1 MQIYLARNNQQA
13 GPYSLDDVNEMLANQ
28 QVLLTDL
35 AWHEGMSEW
44 KALGELTQGKLVY
57 QPQATPSVQTTPQF
71 QNQTSTIQ
79 NIEVKKTARTKVK
92 AASVGKR
99 IGAKLIDFALL
110 YIPQIVIL
118 FAFFPFD
125 ELIKQN
131 PQTYAEQMQ
140 FMDNVIINLL
150 NSSAVYYFYALF
162 AYILILLFTQSF
174 MIKKYG
180 QSIGKKIYKL
190 KIVDIETNENP
201 GQLRG
206 FFVRSFLFLVISQ
219 MMNFFP
225 LLIIIFIADIVMFFS
240 KENISL
246 HDRLAKTKV
255 IDISN

>member
-79 NIEVKKTARTKVK
+79 NIEVKKTARTQVK

-99 IGAKLIDFALL
+99 IGAKLIDLVLFFFPQFIFLFT
-110 YIPQIVIL
+110 YIP
-118 FAFFPFD
+118 FD
-125 ELIKQN
+125 LLISKN
-131 PQTYAEQMQ
+131 ATSFEEQMKIVQ
-140 FMDNVIINLL
+140 DTLVSTVPEWVPLSII
-150 NSSAVYYFYALF
+150 

-225 LLIIIFIADIVMFFS
+225 FLIIIFIADIVMFFS